1 MKKLSLVVY
10 GILLAF
16 TIYPHFGFAQSGNG
30 EVARSVPDLRMTMAD
45 DIWARTLSGSHYS
58 ELWNYQ
64 IYLDNGMSLYIT
76 FSATNFGKLKSP
88 VTGIRVS
95 VYGLDGN
102 VYHLNREYP
111 IDDLNQDRIN
121 YKFDLNPRQNNIWF
135 KGKLPD
141 FHEIYI
147 NTAKG
152 GNRFK
157 INLQFSDVVRGYK
170 VGDGVFSYN
179 GTDVGMVTHI
189 PYARVTGYV
198 GINENVK
205 DVKGVASMD
214 HSWQHENAVKL
225 FSGGYRFIHHRDKNN
240 WDIVTLMEPKDG
252 KGAAIGY
259 RLISESGRVRVER
272 IAKSIHEKIHPD
284 KKVKAPSLLVA
295 HTHQGQLIRL
305 STSGT
310 PDVSSVIAD
319 QGWLARQ
326 VIRGIVGGEIKD
338 YRGAATMTL
347 PNGTVKKGYFTYF
360 AVE

>member
-1 MKKLSLVVY
+1 
-10 GILLAF
+10 
-16 TIYPHFGFAQSGNG
+16 
-30 EVARSVPDLRMTMAD
+30 
-45 DIWARTLSGSHYS
+45 
-58 ELWNYQ
+58 
-64 IYLDNGMSLYIT
+64 MSLHIT

-95 VYGLDGN
+95 MYGLDDK

-111 IDDLNQDRIN
+111 IADLKQDRTN

-157 INLQFSDVVRGYK
+157 INLQFSDMVRGYK
-170 VGDGVFSYN
+170 VGDGVFSYD

-189 PYARVTGYV
+189 PYARVSGYV
-198 GINENVK
+198 GINDNVK

-272 IAKSIHEKIHPD
+272 IDKSIHEKIHPD
-284 KKVKAPSLLVA
+284 KKVKAPSLLAA
-295 HTHQGQLIRL
+295 HTNQGQIIRL

-310 PDVSSVIAD
+310 PDVSSLIAD

-347 PNGTVKKGYFTYF
+347 PNGTVKKGHFTYF